1 MNRFRWPLLI
11 STVLVGLMWT
21 GTSLAQ
27 NPVVP
32 TDHSLQPVGVN
43 DMQSSAVV
51 AMPAT
56 GFSWV
61 GAWSMGQFGVFQFQ
75 SWGGVPDRSWS
86 GRASVAV
93 LRERRGLLR

>member
-11 STVLVGLMWT
+11 SLVLGSSIWASGVW
-21 GTSLAQ
+21 AQ
-27 NPVVP
+27 SGGVP

-51 AMPAT
+51 SMPAT